1 MVFNIFEHAFY
12 IASLATTGVVNVYEL
27 MRNPEK
33 VFIPQCS
40 KKTSQVT
47 ATFAFFFSNLNL
59 KLPWTQ
65 RVW

>member
-12 IASLATTGVVNVYEL
+12 IAALATTGVVNVYEL

-47 ATFAFFFSNLNL
+47 ATFAFFFL
-59 KLPWTQ
+59 KS
-65 RVW
+65 